1 MRVDIKKLLVLGW
14 VAAVTIMQPAW
25 VATAMAQTYPD
36 KGVRIIVPFGA
47 GGSADV
53 YARVI
58 AQQLQETLKQPFT
71 IINKPGAGA
80 IIGTTEVAQAP
91 ADGYTLLMMSNAH
104 TANETLIAKKPYAL
118 MTDLVPIAPVNAAD
132 LVIVTHPLVPA
143 STLAE
148 FIALAKSKP
157 GSLNYA
163 SSGPGTPYHLAGE
176 NFKSMSGTDIVHIPH
191 KGSGE
196 ARTSVIGGHVQMMM
210 DAVSTMTSMIAS
222 GQVKALA
229 TTGKTR
235 STVLPNLPTASEA
248 GLPGFEA
255 TIWLGLMAPKGTPQ
269 PIIDQL
275 NAEIAKIQ
283 AKPEIKEA
291 WAKQGAVPVV
301 MKPVEF
307 GDYIKA
313 DIAKWA
319 KVIETAKIV
328 SE

>member
-1 MRVDIKKLLVLGW
+1 MRINKLLSLAFV
-14 VAAVTIMQPAW
+14 VAGLAQPA
-25 VATAMAQTYPD
+25 ASQTYPD
-36 KGVRIIVPFGA
+36 RGVKIIVPFGA
-47 GGSADV
+47 GGPADV
-53 YARVI
+53 YARVM
-58 AQQLQETLKQPFT
+58 ASNLQEALKQPFT

-80 IIGTTEVAQAP
+80 IIGTTEAVQAP

-104 TANETLIAKKPYAL
+104 TANETLIKKKPYAL
-118 MTDLVPIAPVNAAD
+118 MTDLVPIAPINASD
-132 LVIVTHPLVPA
+132 LVIVTHPSVA
-143 STLAE
+143 ATTLAE
-148 FIALAKSKP
+148 FIALAKAKP
-157 GSLNYA
+157 ASLNYA

-176 NFKSMSGTDIVHIPH
+176 NFKSLSTTDIVHIPH

-210 DAVSTMTSMIAS
+210 DAVTAMSPMIAS

-229 TTGKTR
+229 TTGTTR
-235 STVLPNLPTASEA
+235 SAVLPNVPTAIEA

-255 TIWLGLMAPKGTPQ
+255 TIWIGLMAPKGTPQ

-275 NAEIAKIQ
+275 SAEIAKIQ
-283 AKPEIKEA
+283 ARPDIKDA

-301 MKPVEF
+301 MKPAAF

-319 KVIETAKIV
+319 KVIETAKIA
-328 SE
+328 SD

>member
-1 MRVDIKKLLVLGW
+1 MRVQVQKMLSLVALF
-14 VAAVTIMQPAW
+14 AVGLMQPAI
-25 VATAMAQTYPD
+25 AQTYPD
-36 KGVRIIVPFGA
+36 RGVKIIVPFGA
-47 GGSADV
+47 GGPADV

-58 AQQLQETLKQPFT
+58 ASNLHETLKQPFT

-91 ADGYTLLMMSNAH
+91 ADGYTLLMMSNTH

-118 MTDLVPIAPVNAAD
+118 LTDLVPIAPVNASD
-132 LVIVTHPLVPA
+132 LVIVTHPSVA
-143 STLAE
+143 ATNLAE
-148 FIALAKSKP
+148 FIALAKGKP

-176 NFKSMSGTDIVHIPH
+176 NFKSMSGTDMVHIPH

-210 DAVSTMTSMIAS
+210 DAVTSMSPMITS

-229 TTGKTR
+229 TTGLTR
-235 STVLPNLPTASEA
+235 SAVLPNVPTAIEA

-283 AKPEIKEA
+283 AKPEIKDA
-291 WAKQGAVPVV
+291 WAKQGAVPIV
-301 MKPVEF
+301 MKPAEF

-319 KVIETAKIV
+319 KVIATAKIV

>member
-1 MRVDIKKLLVLGW
+1 MMRVQLQKLFALVAVITTGVLSP
-14 VAAVTIMQPAW
+14 AA
-25 VATAMAQTYPD
+25 AQTYPD
-36 KGVRIIVPFGA
+36 RGVKIIVPFGA
-47 GGSADV
+47 GGPADV
-53 YARVI
+53 YARVL
-58 AQQLQETLKQPFT
+58 AAQLQEALKQPFT

-80 IIGTTEVAQAP
+80 IIGTTEAVQAP

-104 TANETLIAKKPYAL
+104 TANETLIVKKPYAL

-132 LVIVTHPLVPA
+132 LVIVTHPSVA
-143 STLAE
+143 ANTLAE

-176 NFKSMSGTDIVHIPH
+176 NFKAMSGTDIVHIPH

-210 DAVSTMTSMIAS
+210 DSVSTMTSMIAS

-229 TTGKTR
+229 TTGATR

-255 TIWLGLMAPKGTPQ
+255 TVWLGLMAPKGTPQ

-283 AKPEIKEA
+283 AKPDIKEA

-301 MKPVEF
+301 MKPAAF